1 MPSSD
6 QSPELK
12 TGISEKST
20 PSETLLLPDESP
32 TLSWLVALNAPRRGK
47 LYRIKKNGMTIGRA
61 DDNDIIL
68 DDETVSRH
76 HARLL
81 VEPGIGY
88 PQIYIQDLAS
98 VNGVLVNGERVV
110 RQLLHDEDHIAIGN
124 VKFAFKHL

>member
-1 MPSSD
+1 MKADLP
-6 QSPELK
+6 
-12 TGISEKST
+12 GKSR

-47 LYRIKKNGMTIGRA
+47 LYRIKKNSMTIGRA
-61 DDNDIIL
+61 EDNDIIL
-68 DDETVSRH
+68 DDETASRH

-81 VEPGIGY
+81 VEPGIGN

-98 VNGVLVNGERVV
+98 VNGVLVNGERIV

-124 VKFAFKHL
+124 AIFAFKHL